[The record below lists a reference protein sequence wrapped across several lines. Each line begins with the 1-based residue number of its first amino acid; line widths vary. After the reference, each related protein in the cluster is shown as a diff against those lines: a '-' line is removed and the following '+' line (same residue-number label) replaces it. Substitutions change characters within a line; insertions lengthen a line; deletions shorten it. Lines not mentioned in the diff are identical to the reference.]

1 MPKPTPARLAG
12 RSIICIGRKETDPAA
27 VRFAELVTRALGME
41 MFLLH
46 VTRAK
51 TPNEQEARVLAATLS
66 YLAHEPD
73 RVLQLSGKFKQVLID
88 ELDPDVHEL
97 VILGTSAVPTRPG
110 KSRLSRIVA
119 EQIADS
125 VLLIRN
131 PPVEVERVLICT
143 GGHAG
148 SNIVL
153 ERGLSLA
160 SCCGAE
166 ATILH
171 VVSSSPSMYT
181 GLKALDESLADIL
194 QRETPLAQ
202 HLREAAA
209 RAERAGVRASLELR
223 HGVVVEE
230 ILRAAEVGKYDL
242 IVIGAPEP
250 RRLLTRLALGRIGPQ
265 LLTSAQAS
273 VFIARTDPHPPASA

>member
-1 MPKPTPARLAG
+1 MSMTTPAHHSE

-41 MFLLH
+41 LILLH
-46 VTRAK
+46 VTRSK
-51 TPNEQEARVLAATLS
+51 TANEQEAAVLASTLS
-66 YLAHEPD
+66 YLNHEPD
-73 RVLQLSGKFKQVLID
+73 QVLQVSGKFKHVILE
-88 ELDPDVHEL
+88 ELDPEAHEL
-97 VILGTSAVPTRPG
+97 VILGTSEKPGPPG

-131 PPVEVERVLICT
+131 PPTEIKRILLCT
-143 GGHAG
+143 GGHPA
-148 SNIVL
+148 SNTVL
-153 ERGLSLA
+153 ERGLALA

-166 ATILH
+166 VTILH
-171 VVSSSPSMYT
+171 VASSSPSMYT

-209 RAERAGVRASLELR
+209 RAKQAGIRASLELR

-230 ILRAAEVGKYDL
+230 ILRAAELGNYDL

-250 RRLLTRLALGRIGPQ
+250 RRLLTRLTLGRIGPQ

-273 VFIARTDPHPPASA
+273 VFIARTDPSSPASA

>member
-1 MPKPTPARLAG
+1 MSITTPAG
-12 RSIICIGRKETDPAA
+12 HSERSIICIGRKETDPAA

-41 MFLLH
+41 LILLH

-51 TPNEQEARVLAATLS
+51 TANEQEAHILSTTLS
-66 YLAHEPD
+66 YLSHEPD
-73 RVLQLSGKFKQVLID
+73 QVLQIPGDFKHVIFE
-88 ELDPDVHEL
+88 ELDPEAHEL
-97 VILGTSAVPTRPG
+97 VVLGTSAKPSRPG
-110 KSRLSRIVA
+110 SSRLSRVVA
-119 EQIADS
+119 EKIADS
-125 VLLIRN
+125 VLFIRN
-131 PPVEVERVLICT
+131 PPDQVKRVLICT
-143 GGHAG
+143 GGHAA
-148 SNIVL
+148 SNTVL
-153 ERGLSLA
+153 ERGLALA

-209 RAERAGVRASLELR
+209 RAEEAGIQASLELR

-230 ILRAAEVGKYDL
+230 ILRAAELGNYDL

-273 VFIARTDPHPPASA
+273 VFIARTYPHPSAFE